1 MLNIFFFFLGILV
14 KPDMLALALS
24 FVIGYFYDGLK
35 SIYLVSV
42 VGGMLS
48 SYTKPPKE
56 HYLIYFAAL
65 FCVNLLSYVVL
76 HRVFAA
82 VIMGWIVFGLNKMG
96 WVGQSQP
103 K

>member
-14 KPDMLALALS
+14 KPDLLALALS

-35 SIYLVSV
+35 SIWLTSV

-48 SYTKPPKE
+48 SYTKPPKK
-56 HYLIYFAAL
+56 HYLIYL
-65 FCVNLLSYVVL
+65 SVLLIVNLLTSAEL

-82 VIMGWIVFGLNKMG
+82 VILGWVVLGANKMG
-96 WVGQSQP
+96 WTAKWVSA
-103 K
+103 